1 MRLNGD
7 FYRIESRM
15 EGLPQGQS
23 GFNVILNPDH
33 LIYKA
38 HFPGM
43 PVTPGVCILQMIQE
57 LLSEQLGMLLFIKQ
71 IKNVKFIRMISP
83 DSDGRISVLF
93 SSVTD
98 EDGGIKAQ
106 GEVTGVDG
114 IAELFLKFSVFLVKQ
129 PV

>member
-7 FYRIESRM
+7 FYSIESRL

-38 HFPGM
+38 HFPGQ

-57 LLSEQLGMLLFIKQ
+57 LLSEEMGIPLFINK
-71 IKNVKFIRMISP
+71 IKNAKFTSMISP
-83 DSDGRISVLF
+83 LDDRRISVLF
-93 SSVTD
+93 SSVTS
-98 EDGGIKAQ
+98 EDSGIKAQ
-106 GEVTGVDG
+106 GVVARPDS
-114 IAELFLKFSVFLVKQ
+114 AADVFLKFSVFLVKESF
-129 PV
+129 

>member
-57 LLSEQLGMLLFIKQ
+57 LLSEQQGMLLFIKQ

>member
-7 FYRIESRM
+7 FYSIESRL

-38 HFPGM
+38 HFPGQ
-43 PVTPGVCILQMIQE
+43 PVTPGVCILQMLQE
-57 LLSEQLGMLLFIKQ
+57 LLSVEMGKQLFIKN
-71 IKNVKFIRMISP
+71 IKNAKFISMMSP
-83 DSDGRISVLF
+83 VTDARVSVLF
-93 SSVTD
+93 SSVTP

-106 GEVTGVDG
+106 GVVARRDD
-114 IAELFLKFSVFLVKQ
+114 IDQLFLKFSIFLTDESL
-129 PV
+129 

>member
-7 FYRIESRM
+7 FYSIESRL

-38 HFPGM
+38 HFPGQ

-57 LLSEQLGMLLFIKQ
+57 LLSEEMGIPLFINK
-71 IKNVKFIRMISP
+71 IKNAKFTSMISP
-83 DSDGRISVLF
+83 LTDRRISVLF
-93 SSVTD
+93 SSVTS
-98 EDGGIKAQ
+98 EDSGIKAQ
-106 GEVTGVDG
+106 GVVTRPGNVADV
-114 IAELFLKFSVFLVKQ
+114 FLKFSVFLVKE
-129 PV
+129 PF

>member
-7 FYRIESRM
+7 FFRIESRM

-57 LLSEQLGMLLFIKQ
+57 LLSEQEGMPLYIVK
-71 IKNVKFIRMISP
+71 IKNAKFVKMISP
-83 DSDGRISVLF
+83 LSDGRVSVLF
-93 SSVTD
+93 NFVI
-98 EDGGIKAQ
+98 EEEGGIKAQ
-106 GEVTGVDG
+106 GVVVQYDNMS
-114 IAELFLKFSVFLVKQ
+114 ELFLKFSVFLVKQ

>member
-38 HFPGM
+38 HFPGQ

-57 LLSEQLGMLLFIKQ
+57 LLSEQQGMLLFIKQ

>member
-1 MRLNGD
+1 MKLNGD
-7 FYRIESRM
+7 FFRIESRV

-57 LLSEQLGMLLFIKQ
+57 LLSVLEDTPLYIKK
-71 IKNVKFIRMISP
+71 IKNAKFTNMISP
-83 DSDGRISVLF
+83 VSDSRIAVLF
-93 SSVTD
+93 NSVSE
-98 EDGGIKAQ
+98 EDSGLKAQ
-106 GEVTGVDG
+106 GVVSRRENTDD
-114 IAELFLKFSVFLVKQ
+114 LFLKFSLFLVKESF
-129 PV
+129 

>member
-7 FYRIESRM
+7 FFRIESRM

-57 LLSEQLGMLLFIKQ
+57 LLSEQEGMPLFIIR
-71 IKNVKFIRMISP
+71 IKNAKFTKMISP
-83 DSDGRISVLF
+83 LIDGRISVLF
-93 SSVTD
+93 NSVI
-98 EDGGIKAQ
+98 EEEGGIKAQ
-106 GEVTGVDG
+106 GVVAQSDNMS
-114 IAELFLKFSVFLVKQ
+114 ELFLKFSVFLVKQ